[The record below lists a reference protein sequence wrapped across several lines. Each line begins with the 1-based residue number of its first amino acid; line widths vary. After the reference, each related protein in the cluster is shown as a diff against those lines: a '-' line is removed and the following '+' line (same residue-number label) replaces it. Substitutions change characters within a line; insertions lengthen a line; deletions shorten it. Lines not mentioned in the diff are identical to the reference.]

1 MPHDISVDFDDGDA
15 GRFEEGPFRALIE
28 AVLTAEG
35 VHDAGVG
42 LRFSDDQ
49 LLRRLNRE
57 HRDADEPT
65 DVLSFPDD
73 PVERIPS
80 PEGGPRYLGDI
91 AVSVETAERQAAE
104 AGLTLDEELRH
115 LVLHGLL
122 HLLGHDHATAEEAAA
137 MRARE
142 EAVLGS
148 QIHRGS
154 GHEDGG

>member
-1 MPHDISVDFDDGDA
+1 MAHDVSVDFDDGDS
-15 GRFEEGPFRALIE
+15 GRFAEGPFRALIE

-42 LRFSDDQ
+42 LRFSDDE

-57 HRDADEPT
+57 HRDVDEPT
-65 DVLSFPDD
+65 DVLSFAGE
-73 PVERIPS
+73 ERELIPA

-91 AVSVETAERQAAE
+91 AVSVETAQRQAEE
-104 AGLTLDEELRH
+104 AGLTVDEELRH

-122 HLLGHDHATAEEAAA
+122 HLLGHDHATAEEAAT

-142 EAVLGS
+142 EAVLGP